1 MARSDRPNFWQVVQ
15 IPPYPFFLTVYQ
27 IFGKKKFRPH
37 SFLPPPFRP
46 SPLIKYLGL
55 FPPLPPQS
63 MNFGRKFATKQE
75 IITSF
80 FVILSFL
87 ILYSNNIAQPLLR
100 LKKSVNNYYCFIL
113 LCFPAIFYHCRCLL
127 FLQPFSNVCILI
139 FTNRFFFLEAVR
151 LTTKIWTELLA
162 SDSWLIFDANK
173 EPTIISFSGGR
184 SL

>member
-27 IFGKKKFRPH
+27 IFEKKNFDPIRLFHP
-37 SFLPPPFRP
+37 LPPL
-46 SPLIKYLGL
+46 LIKYLGL
-55 FPPLPPQS
+55 FPTLPPQS

-162 SDSWLIFDANK
+162 SDSWLISDANK

>member
-1 MARSDRPNFWQVVQ
+1 MARSDRPNFCRLFKFHPIHFSSPFIKYLEKKIS
-15 IPPYPFFLTVYQ
+15 IPFVYST
-27 IFGKKKFRPH
+27 P
-37 SFLPPPFRP
+37 LPPL
-46 SPLIKYLGL
+46 LIKYLGL
-55 FPPLPPQS
+55 LPTLPPQS

-162 SDSWLIFDANK
+162 SDSWLISDANK